1 MGILDRLRSF
11 TTKTPAAEIA
21 DTIPELRAAR
31 DAAAARLVELEAG
44 REHAIF
50 TGGDLDRLT
59 RDIAAQRI
67 QVENFAIAIAGAER
81 RQRDAEARE
90 HRAAVEATMAR
101 GVALRDESIALR
113 KALHQRIV
121 EVVEGVARL
130 RSIAAEVVALNHY
143 AEAEDRPD
151 LVVRLPPDRAW
162 HEAVRLGRI
171 GEVQARKPDAPVP
184 DNLREGHATGVEMP
198 LVEGPTFHIPGY
210 PVPKPV
216 AGGEGP
222 GSPAPWLEHVFPEL
236 ARDT

>member
-1 MGILDRLRSF
+1 MGILDKLRTF
-11 TTKTPAAEIA
+11 TAKTPAAEIA
-21 DTIPELRAAR
+21 VTIPELRAAR

-67 QVENFAIAIAGAER
+67 QVENFDIAIAGAER
-81 RQRDAEARE
+81 RQHDAEARE

-101 GVALRDESIALR
+101 GAALRDESIALR
-113 KALHQRIV
+113 KALHPHVV
-121 EVVEGVARL
+121 EVVAGVARL
-130 RSIAAEVVALNHY
+130 RAIAAEVVALNHF

-151 LVVRLPPDRAW
+151 LVVRMPPNREW

-171 GEVQARKPDAPVP
+171 AEVHARKPDAPVP
-184 DNLREGHATGVEMP
+184 DNYREGSAMGMP
-198 LVEGPTFHIPGY
+198 LAEGPTFNVPGY

-216 AGGEGP
+216 AGGETP
-222 GSPAPWLEHVFPEL
+222 RSPAPWPEHVFPEL